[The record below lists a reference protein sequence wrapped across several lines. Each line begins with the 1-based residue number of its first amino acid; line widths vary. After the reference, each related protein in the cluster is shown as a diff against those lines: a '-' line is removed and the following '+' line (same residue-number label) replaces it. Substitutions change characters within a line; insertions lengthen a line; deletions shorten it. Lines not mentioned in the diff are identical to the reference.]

1 MFKIQKNR
9 YMNKGTFIKIVKS
22 TRNRQS
28 VRQIFDSKLIVVY
41 LDAHVPLAQIDRN
54 PEFE

>member
-1 MFKIQKNR
+1 
-9 YMNKGTFIKIVKS
+9 MNKGTFIKIVKS